1 MTILSTIATIVQDLL
16 IFAGVLA
23 VLLVATLIA
32 VSRLPADN
40 PLKRILVALSYRLAA
55 TLGAGLVAIP
65 LEPIPGVDAVYD
77 ITAPIILIVY
87 WLMFF
92 RGLMKTEPVRT
103 NPRSTSR

>member
-1 MTILSTIATIVQDLL
+1 MTILSTLATIVQDLL

-40 PLKRILVALSYRLAA
+40 PLKRVLVALCYRLAA

-65 LEPIPGVDAVYD
+65 LEPVPGIDAVYD
-77 ITAPIILIVY
+77 IAAPVILILY
-87 WLMFF
+87 WLTFF
-92 RGLMKTEPVRT
+92 RSLLKTEPVRS
-103 NPRSTSR
+103 NPRPR